1 MNKVCIL
8 LSTYN
13 GEKYLEEQLTSLINQ
28 EGVDIQILVR
38 DDGSTDKTL
47 HILNKWKKDGLIEWY
62 TGENLRPAK
71 SFMNLLRNAPKADFY
86 AFCDQDDVWL
96 PNKLN
101 KAICK
106 IEPTDKPALYLSR
119 TTLVDTDKNIIGMS
133 EFEYKFTLG
142 EAIVTNPATGC
153 TLVLNNSLRNI
164 AVRFEPERLAMHDEW
179 IYKLCLI
186 FNGIL
191 YADKESYIL
200 YRQHDHNVLGANES
214 FKTKIKRRTKLLLG
228 KKAGERSTSL
238 KELFELY
245 GNDMP
250 SESRCFIEKAAKYDK
265 SFFNKMNLILDKR
278 LCAPKFS
285 TMMNFYIAVLLGKF

>member
-13 GEKYLEEQLTSLINQ
+13 GEKYLEEQLNSLIGQ
-28 EGVDIQILVR
+28 ENVNIQILVR
-38 DDGSTDKTL
+38 DDGSTDKTVQ
-47 HILNKWKKDGLIEWY
+47 ILNKWKKKGLIEWY

-71 SFMNLLRNAPKADFY
+71 SFMNLLRNAPQADFY

-96 PNKLN
+96 PNKLIN
-101 KAICK
+101 AICK
-106 IEPTDKPALYLSR
+106 IMSSEKPALYLSR
-119 TTLVDTDKNIIGMS
+119 TTLVDANKNIIGPS

-164 AVRFEPERLAMHDEW
+164 AIRFEPDRLTMHDEW

-186 FNGIL
+186 FNGFL

-228 KKAGERSTSL
+228 GKAGERSTSL
-238 KELFELY
+238 KELFKLY

-250 SESRCFIEKAAKYDK
+250 LDSRCFIEKVARYDS
-265 SFFNKMNLILDKR
+265 SFLDKINLILDNR

-285 TMMNFYIAVLLGKF
+285 TLMNFYIAVLLGKF